1 MDYQNALNGCENRA
15 FRRLK
20 WVVLLFDI
28 AVTTVHTVFVNI
40 VLFPSCFFAMPVLVF
55 LPVWAMAHLQFF
67 RQVFYAQTL
76 AGKQYD
82 EVIE

>member
-1 MDYQNALNGCENRA
+1 MAVKNGA
-15 FRRLK
+15 FRRPK
-20 WVVLLFDI
+20 WAILLFDI
-28 AVTTVHTVFVNI
+28 TVTPGHSDFVNI

-67 RQVFYAQTL
+67 RQVFYAQAL

>member
-1 MDYQNALNGCENRA
+1 MAVKNGA
-15 FRRLK
+15 FRRPK
-20 WVVLLFDI
+20 WAILLFDI
-28 AVTTVHTVFVNI
+28 TVTPGHSDFVNI
-40 VLFPSCFFAMPVLVF
+40 VFFPSCFFAMPVLVF